1 MLRVYCKRYFQYL
14 ILILIAMAKNLDGAL
29 SDIIKDGEFT
39 GGELKRIS
47 GIFSKHIDNHRKE
60 LLSPVTGK
68 DDRCGEAQ

>member
-1 MLRVYCKRYFQYL
+1 
-14 ILILIAMAKNLDGAL
+14 MAKNLDGAL